1 MKHTTI
7 VFTKAE
13 LEASTTLF
21 LRAMDESTFEIRKS
35 VATLIATLLYSK
47 FQGEENL
54 TMAGAQSPPPMGPGG
69 KSVTGSETFTL
80 DVNELLAH
88 LSTAYNKPNTSRE
101 VRAGL
106 SETYAALLIMLGPSI
121 VERHYG
127 TILKHLLTELV
138 SNPKNNGSRFEILTV
153 REHVEYLLRGVIGAR
168 LLSESGQI
176 ASIRELVGSWLKMW
190 PAVMPGDVEPSEY
203 ALVSA
208 LNETSALL
216 LDLGGAASSIQ
227 VRNVHI
233 CW

>member
-1 MKHTTI
+1 MM
-7 VFTKAE
+7 
-13 LEASTTLF
+13 AS
-21 LRAMDESTFEIRKS
+21 
-35 VATLIATLLYSK
+35 
-47 FQGEENL
+47 
-54 TMAGAQSPPPMGPGG
+54 AQSPPPTGPGG
-69 KSVTGSETFTL
+69 KPATGNEAFTL
-80 DVNELLAH
+80 DVNELLSH

-138 SNPKNNGSRFEILTV
+138 SNPKNTGSRFEILTV

-176 ASIRELVGSWLKMW
+176 ASIRELVASWLKMW
-190 PAVMPGDVEPSEY
+190 PAVMPGEIEPSEY
-203 ALVSA
+203 ALISA

-227 VRNVHI
+227 VRGLSELICIVHFTQHMSLTKHTNSQ
-233 CW
+233 